1 MYRGTTPV
9 IVFRVISAL
18 NLSNMKQ
25 IWVTMQNAVNEITF
39 NKNDLTVNAEENTIT
54 LELSQEDTLS
64 FCSGVV
70 KTQIRFLDEND
81 RAYASNIRNLEMGNI
96 LKEGVISG

>member
-1 MYRGTTPV
+1 MYRGTTPT
-9 IVFRVISAL
+9 IIFRVKSGL
-18 NLSNMKQ
+18 DLSKMKQ
-25 IWVTMQNAVNEITF
+25 IWVTMQNAVSEITF
-39 NKNDLTVNAEENTIT
+39 DKNDIAVNSEEGTIT
-54 LELSQEDTLS
+54 LELSQEDTLA

-70 KTQIRFLDEND
+70 KTQVRFLDEND

>member
-9 IVFRVISAL
+9 VIFRVKSEL
-18 NLSNMKQ
+18 DLSKMKQ
-25 IWVTMQNAVNEITF
+25 IWVTIQNAVNEITF
-39 NKNDLTVNAEENTIT
+39 NKSELAVNPEESTIT

-81 RAYASNIRNLEMGNI
+81 KAYASNIRNLEMGNI

>member
-9 IVFRVISAL
+9 VIFRVKSEL
-18 NLSNMKQ
+18 DLSKMKQ

-39 NKNDLTVNAEENTIT
+39 NKSELVVNSEESTIT

-81 RAYASNIRNLEMGNI
+81 KAYASNIRNLEMGNI